1 MPTFTPEDR
10 HHDHDGRHGDGL
22 ACPGVLRMSADGSL
36 PSALLR
42 HYEALDAASL
52 EMLQAARAGDWDAVC
67 RLEGACALVI
77 ARLQQVAQAQP
88 LAPHEQRER
97 MRILRAILA
106 RDAEI
111 RRLCEPLP
119 SLLDGTAWPLVP
131 ANTVH

>member
-10 HHDHDGRHGDGL
+10 LHERDASPAVQDDVRG
-22 ACPGVLRMSADGSL
+22 GSIVVSGGPV

-42 HYEALDAASL
+42 HYEALDCASE
-52 EMLQAARAGDWDAVC
+52 EMLEAARAGDWDSVC

-77 ARLQQVAQAQP
+77 SRLQSLARQQP
-88 LAPHEQRER
+88 LPPHEQRER

-111 RRLCEPLP
+111 RRICEPMP
-119 SLLDGTAWPLVP
+119 SLLDATAWPLASP
-131 ANTVH
+131 TTLH